1 MATKS
6 HVIPFSYSA
15 GVLAKN
21 PSYNDHTSALLQNKE
36 YMLLALDMDRVTQ
49 AVSGR
54 KITSMDVYVCFLRN
68 PKGYAAPRSLFDRF
82 DERNVT
88 YTSKPRDSNLHADFV
103 YQSSGWSVLSLSTI
117 FDGWTEQYTGRKY
130 KEDALFNGIIFYTG
144 ENIYN
149 SNGAYTTHASTNQP
163 YAIIY
168 TEDVPFT
175 TKEEYPQS
183 GFVNE
188 KTANTFGWS
197 VAHED
202 SPAIIG
208 EVRQKSAK
216 FRWRTQGA
224 SGYNEIIVGTEN
236 KVIVPAGT
244 FNANNIEWQV
254 VVVSTEDVEGTPSQW
269 FRLTTVDS
277 KSTPAALYP
286 KSLPI
291 DGTKPITFTWSHIIE
306 TGSAQSRFELQT
318 SADNGKTWVQL
329 AAEST
334 SGQTYT
340 APANTFAAGSL
351 QWRVRTYNSDNAAG
365 EWSAPATFI
374 VRAAPTAAITGFDSK
389 PRPTIRWQASGQQG
403 YRVIAGIYDSGVKFG
418 TDKTFKIPVYLPD
431 GKTIVKVQV
440 QNSFGLFSEPVS
452 VIVDVKNQPAEAI
465 TLSTRA
471 INNGA
476 SLTWSTDGVYTKYYI
491 YRDGILI
498 AKTTERTYTDLLTN
512 GKHTYQVRGVTADD
526 YYTLSNPAV
535 EITACKCAVI
545 ADIATFDWLP
555 LRFRRES
562 SPTHETETQ
571 LQISYQYYSGRTLPV
586 GETNGQR
593 AAKHTFAYTFTDR
606 DSDRKL
612 HALIGKTVIFK
623 DRHGDVVIGI
633 LEANSTS
640 RDRFIETS
648 FTITEVDTGGGVSY
662 DL

>member
-15 GVLAKN
+15 GVLERN
-21 PSYNDHTSALLQNKE
+21 PSYNDHTSAILQNRE
-36 YMLLALDMDRVTQ
+36 HMLLALDMDRVKQ

-54 KITSMDVYVCFLRN
+54 KITSMDVYVYFLRN
-68 PKGYAAPRSLFDRF
+68 QSYFANPDSLFGRF

-88 YTSKPRDSNLHADFV
+88 YTNKPNNNKISFTFTYL
-103 YQSSGWSVLSLSTI
+103 SSGWGVCSISQM
-117 FDGWTEQYTGRKY
+117 FDGETDAYTHRKY
-130 KEDALFNGIIFYTG
+130 KEDALHNGLIIFTG
-144 ENIYN
+144 GRYG
-149 SNGAYTTHASTNQP
+149 STGYGAYTTHASTNQP

-168 TEDVPFT
+168 TEDVPFS

-216 FRWRTQGA
+216 FRWRAQGA

-244 FNANNIEWQV
+244 FNAANIEWQV
-254 VVVSTEDVEGTPSQW
+254 VVVSTENVEGTPSQW
-269 FRLTTVDS
+269 FKLTTIDS

-306 TGSAQSRFELQT
+306 TGSAQSRYELQT

-329 AAEST
+329 VAEST
-334 SGQTYT
+334 SRQTYT

-351 QWRVRTYNSDNAAG
+351 QWRVRTYNSDNAPG
-365 EWSAPATFI
+365 EWSTPAAFI

-403 YRVIAGIYDSGVKFG
+403 YRVSAGDYDSGVKFG

-431 GKTIVKVQV
+431 GKTNVKVQV
-440 QNSFGLFSEPVS
+440 QNSFGLS
-452 VIVDVKNQPAEAI
+452 NCGYYQP
-465 TLSTRA
+465 TR
-471 INNGA
+471 
-476 SLTWSTDGVYTKYYI
+476 
-491 YRDGILI
+491 
-498 AKTTERTYTDLLTN
+498 
-512 GKHTYQVRGVTADD
+512 
-526 YYTLSNPAV
+526 
-535 EITACKCAVI
+535 
-545 ADIATFDWLP
+545 
-555 LRFRRES
+555 
-562 SPTHETETQ
+562 
-571 LQISYQYYSGRTLPV
+571 
-586 GETNGQR
+586 
-593 AAKHTFAYTFTDR
+593 
-606 DSDRKL
+606 
-612 HALIGKTVIFK
+612 
-623 DRHGDVVIGI
+623 
-633 LEANSTS
+633 
-640 RDRFIETS
+640 
-648 FTITEVDTGGGVSY
+648 
-662 DL
+662 